1 MQKRIKGGRVPSLT
15 TSSDEEEE
23 ADMDVVNSSPIKNP
37 LNSMGSFDVG
47 PPLSP
52 MSEEEE
58 EEEVTTTTPA
68 PEPVVEQPPPPAPEE
83 PPSKPVDSGGG
94 RKRKDSEADSV
105 RTSSSKGNNGEGPGI
120 FCST

>member
-1 MQKRIKGGRVPSLT
+1 MKSPPPKPSPKRAKTSQASSAKASNGSNTPQHHKRIKSGRVPSLT

-23 ADMDVVNSSPIKNP
+23 ADVDVVNSSPIKNP

-52 MSEEEE
+52 MSGGE

-68 PEPVVEQPPPPAPEE
+68 PAPVVEQQPPPQPEE
-83 PPSKPVDSGGG
+83 PSKP
-94 RKRKDSEADSV
+94 
-105 RTSSSKGNNGEGPGI
+105 
-120 FCST
+120 